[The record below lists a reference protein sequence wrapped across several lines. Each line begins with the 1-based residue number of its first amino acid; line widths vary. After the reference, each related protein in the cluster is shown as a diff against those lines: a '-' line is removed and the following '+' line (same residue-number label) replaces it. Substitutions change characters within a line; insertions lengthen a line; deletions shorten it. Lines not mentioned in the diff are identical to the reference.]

1 MLITDRRVTQ
11 RKFSQT
17 DSLSINETCASI
29 STSDK
34 VVDRSGRIWYA
45 PSMKNFTK
53 PELDGLLAA
62 ARKESEADYLMFLV
76 MFNHGLRVSEM
87 LALSASNIVGNFLVV
102 QRLKGSKKTCQPLL
116 PSERDGLLKLPA
128 NGFFAGEYRMS
139 VHRKIRKYGAIA
151 GIPEFKLHAHTLKH
165 TTGRLGY
172 EGGMGIPELQ
182 AYLGHVNGKNTMVYL
197 EATEEQAALAFA
209 AAVGRQ

>member
-1 MLITDRRVTQ
+1 
-11 RKFSQT
+11 
-17 DSLSINETCASI
+17 
-29 STSDK
+29 
-34 VVDRSGRIWYA
+34 
-45 PSMKNFTK
+45 MKNFTK
-53 PELDGLLAA
+53 PELDSLLAA
-62 ARKESEADYLMFLV
+62 ARKESETDYLMLLV

-87 LALSASNIVGNFLVV
+87 LALSSSNIVGNFLVV

-116 PSERDGLLKLPA
+116 PSERDGLLKLA
-128 NGFFAGEYRMS
+128 EKGLFFAGEYRRR
-139 VHRKIRKYGAIA
+139 VHRKIRKYGTAA

-197 EATEEQAALAFA
+197 EATEEQAASAFA
-209 AAVGRQ
+209 AAVGR